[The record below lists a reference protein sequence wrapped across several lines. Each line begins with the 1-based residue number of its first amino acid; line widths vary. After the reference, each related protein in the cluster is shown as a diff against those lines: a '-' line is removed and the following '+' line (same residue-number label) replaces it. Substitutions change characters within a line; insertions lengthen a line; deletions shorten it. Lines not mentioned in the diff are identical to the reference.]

1 MPLTKKQNHWSVLRY
16 LIYFTQVGV
25 SVVTPPILCC
35 FAALWLKRR
44 FALGN
49 GTVIIGIVLGIAVA
63 EQNGSCRAPSDHGK
77 KKDRVRRAREQADA
91 CQNGI

>member
-49 GTVIIGIVLGIAVA
+49 GTVIIGIVLGIAWQHAVCGIS
-63 EQNGSCRAPSDHGK
+63 QTDRAQGQRK
-77 KKDRVRRAREQADA
+77 
-91 CQNGI
+91 

>member
-63 EQNGSCRAPSDHGK
+63 ACSLRDFLRPSARPEK
-77 KKDRVRRAREQADA
+77 VNERR
-91 CQNGI
+91 NGIEGI

>member
-49 GTVIIGIVLGIAVA
+49 GTVIIGIVLVVKA
-63 EQNGSCRAPSDHGK
+63 NG
-77 KKDRVRRAREQADA
+77 RRREIRQQAMMSA
-91 CQNGI
+91 IG

>member
-49 GTVIIGIVLGIAVA
+49 GHRG
-63 EQNGSCRAPSDHGK
+63 RALHLRDPGLLL
-77 KKDRVRRAREQADA
+77 
-91 CQNGI
+91 

>member
-63 EQNGSCRAPSDHGK
+63 AWQSAGFPQTDRAQGQRK
-77 KKDRVRRAREQADA
+77 
-91 CQNGI
+91 

>member
-49 GTVIIGIVLGIAVA
+49 GTVIIGIVLNLLLPKDDKA
-63 EQNGSCRAPSDHGK
+63 E
-77 KKDRVRRAREQADA
+77 
-91 CQNGI
+91 

>member
-35 FAALWLKRR
+35 FAAL
-44 FALGN
+44 
-49 GTVIIGIVLGIAVA
+49 
-63 EQNGSCRAPSDHGK
+63 
-77 KKDRVRRAREQADA
+77 
-91 CQNGI
+91 